1 MSSIDRL
8 LRANRTIMQVPVYEK
23 ANGDLVIISP
33 TGTTCDFFLPD
44 HTILDAWRQVVETD
58 DTGAGHGGN
67 VSCAIL
73 DDVSLGLGDSETDTE
88 LTICSIGNEA
98 EPTFANIDAQITGLR
113 DKNKADTGLFNL
125 FTQLN
130 VGVDTRYGWVDRI
143 GYSSSTAFAVG
154 QDVSI
159 YDALNDIPL
168 DIKEDRGNLKI
179 QQNPV
184 PTGNFIHLYT
194 LAS

>member
-8 LRANRTIMQVPVYEK
+8 LRAHRTIMQVPVYEK
-23 ANGDLVIISP
+23 ADGTLVIVSP
-33 TGTTCDFFLPD
+33 TGTTAPFFAPTAAVLN
-44 HTILDAWRQVVETD
+44 AWRTVVTTAA
-58 DTGAGHGGN
+58 TGAQHGGN

-73 DDVSLGLGDSETDTE
+73 DDVQLGMGESELDTE

-98 EPTFANIDAQITGLR
+98 DPTFANIEAQITGLR
-113 DKNKADTGLFNL
+113 DKNKADTGIFNL

-143 GYSSSTAFAVG
+143 GYRSDEAFAID

-159 YDALNDIPL
+159 YDALNDVPL
-168 DIKEDRGNLKI
+168 DQKEDRGNLKL

-184 PTGNFIHLYT
+184 PTGNFIDRYT
-194 LAS
+194 IAS

>member
-33 TGTTCDFFLPD
+33 TGTTCPFFAP
-44 HTILDAWRQVVETD
+44 TSVVLDAWRQVVTTAA
-58 DTGAGHGGN
+58 TGAGHGGN

-73 DDVSLGLGDSETDTE
+73 DDVTLGLGESETDTE

-98 EPTFANIDAQITGLR
+98 DPSFANVEAQITGFR
-113 DKNKADTGLFNL
+113 DKNKADTGIFNL

-130 VGVDTRYGWVDRI
+130 VGVDTRYGWIDRI
-143 GYSSSTAFAVG
+143 GYRSNAAFASG
-154 QDVSI
+154 QIVSA
-159 YDALNDIPL
+159 YDALNDVPL
-168 DIKEDRGNLKI
+168 DIKEDRGNLKL
-179 QQNPV
+179 QQNPQ
-184 PTGNFIHLYT
+184 PTGNFLHLYT
-194 LAS
+194 LLS

>member
-1 MSSIDRL
+1 MASIDRL
-8 LRANRTIMQVPVYEK
+8 LRANRTIMQVPVYQMADES
-23 ANGDLVIISP
+23 LVIISP
-33 TGTTCDFFLPD
+33 TGTTCPFFVP
-44 HTILDAWRQVVETD
+44 TSAVLDAWRQVVTTSA
-58 DTGAGHGGN
+58 TGAAHGGN

-98 EPTFANIDAQITGLR
+98 DPTFANIEAQITGLR
-113 DKNKADTGLFNL
+113 DKNKADTGVFNL

-130 VGVDTRYGWVDRI
+130 NAVDVNYGWVDRI
-143 GYSSSTAFAVG
+143 GYGSSAAFASG
-154 QDVSI
+154 QVISI
-159 YDALNDIPL
+159 YEALNDVPL

-184 PTGNFIHLYT
+184 PSGNFLSNYT
-194 LAS
+194 LLS